1 MSVLACY
8 RARVDFYL
16 ASVRDVSE
24 NKTSVSRGSGGFHS
38 GKLKVKWS
46 ILFAAYVCMRVCVWA
61 YRLGCGPP
69 RQSHLLKPFV
79 TRVAPSTLA

>member
-24 NKTSVSRGSGGFHS
+24 NKTSVSRGSGTGGFHS
-38 GKLKVKWS
+38 SKLKVKWS
-46 ILFAAYVCMRVCVWA
+46 ILFAAYVCMRVCV
-61 YRLGCGPP
+61 CGLTALAAG
-69 RQSHLLKPFV
+69 HLVKV
-79 TRVAPSTLA
+79 TYSNPS